1 MHFINA
7 SDTIFLI
14 EKVHKRNKK
23 KEFYPPSIARSFV
36 SVRFS
41 EAKAHFCLF
50 LSIMLLFLP
59 VMSHRHSFPRDAR
72 SILGNTSCQFPMLYK
87 VFPYK
92 DRRPP
97 WHTLFVRKSILL
109 REFLYTQV
117 RGKWGMVI
125 PQKKLLFTFLP
136 FFSPVISRST
146 NVGNK
151 VKSQSNRCSNGNFL
165 LLIIPT

>member
-1 MHFINA
+1 M
-7 SDTIFLI
+7 FLYCFHLLEI
-14 EKVHKRNKK
+14 K

-50 LSIMLLFLP
+50 LSIMLLPLP

-97 WHTLFVRKSILL
+97 WHTLFACKIDFTSRIFIHSGKRKMGNGDSA
-109 REFLYTQV
+109 
-117 RGKWGMVI
+117 
-125 PQKKLLFTFLP
+125 KKVAFHFSS
-136 FFSPVISRST
+136 FFSLVISRST
-146 NVGNK
+146 NVW
-151 VKSQSNRCSNGNFL
+151 
-165 LLIIPT
+165 